1 MTDQYPLNHELAPPQ
16 ANGELVFDDPWQ
28 MRVFGLARTLCEQ
41 GCFSWDDFRSE
52 LILAIA
58 RWQGALDRSPWSY
71 FDHFLDALL
80 QVLSDKQMINEQE
93 LASRLVE
100 YINLPHGHDH

>member
-52 LILAIA
+52 LILAIG

-80 QVLSDKQMINEQE
+80 QVLSDKQMINEEE
-93 LASRLVE
+93 LASRLAE
-100 YINLPHGHDH
+100 YINRSHGHDH

>member
-1 MTDQYPLNHELAPPQ
+1 MAPPQ

-28 MRVFGLARTLCEQ
+28 MRVFGLARALCEQ

-80 QVLSDKQMINEQE
+80 QVLSDKQMINEE
-93 LASRLVE
+93 
-100 YINLPHGHDH
+100 